1 MISDFGPI
9 SPEPSKR
16 MRNVVIL
23 GSTGS
28 VGRSALDVIASFPDA
43 FRVTGLTAHCSAERL
58 AEQARAVRPAR
69 VACVEPDARRRLAD
83 LLGGNG
89 VEVLDHEAALT
100 RIVAAPETDVVLNA
114 IVGVAGLEPALAA
127 LRAGKTLA
135 VANKE
140 PLVAAGPIMTRC
152 AAENGGTILP
162 VDSEH
167 SAIFQALRAGRSREV
182 RRIILTA
189 SGGPFRTRPP
199 ETFEAITPEE
209 ALHHPTWSM
218 GKKITIDSATMM
230 NKALEVIEAVS
241 LFDVDIEKIRVVIHP
256 QSIVHSMVEFHDG
269 SVVAQMGRPDM
280 RLPVLFALSWPD
292 RLPWDGIEFDVADYA
307 TLTFEEPDLDRYP
320 ALELGFRAAREG
332 GLAGAVLNA
341 ANERAVAA
349 FLSGDIPFTEIT
361 RLTAHALS
369 VHERMEDPDLSDV
382 LAADRW
388 ARLEV
393 DECLSRS

>member
-1 MISDFGPI
+1 
-9 SPEPSKR
+9 

-43 FRVTGLTAHCSAERL
+43 FHVTGLSAHSSAESL
-58 AEQARAVRPAR
+58 VEQALSVRPAR
-69 VACVEPDARRRLAD
+69 VALADDAARRRAAD
-83 LLGGNG
+83 LLGGQG
-89 VEVLDHEAALT
+89 IAVLDGDEALT
-100 RIVAAPETDVVLNA
+100 EMVAAPETDVVLSA
-114 IVGVAGLEPALAA
+114 IVGVAGLTSALAA
-127 LRAGKTLA
+127 LTAGKTLA

-140 PLVAAGPIMTRC
+140 PLVAAGPIMARC
-152 AAENGGTILP
+152 AAEHGGMILP

-167 SAIFQALRAGRSREV
+167 SAIFQALRSGHAREV

-189 SGGPFRTRPP
+189 SGGPFRTRPLDS
-199 ETFEAITPEE
+199 FADITPEE
-209 ALHHPTWSM
+209 ALNHPTWSM
-218 GKKITIDSATMM
+218 GKKISIDSATMM

-241 LFDVDIEKIRVVIHP
+241 LFDVPVEKIRVVIHP
-256 QSIVHSMVEFHDG
+256 QSVVHSMVEFHDG

-292 RLPWDGIEFDVADYA
+292 RLPWDGIEFDVADFA
-307 TLTFEEPDLDRYP
+307 RLTFEEPDLDRYP
-320 ALELGFRAAREG
+320 ALALGFRAASEG

-341 ANERAVAA
+341 ANECAVAA
-349 FLSGDIPFTEIT
+349 YLAGEIPFPEIT
-361 RLTAHALS
+361 RLTAWALDRY
-369 VHERMEDPDLSDV
+369 EKIENPDLSDV
-382 LAADRW
+382 LAADRR